1 MRHRPAGIWWLHPA
15 FVFAAAGVAIS
26 IAAYDDSRIHLPD
39 ILAHPQVFQSEHALR
54 ITLLCVLV
62 FVLGSLCGTRLGS
75 ATFRAGRQ
83 LRGEEIPWN
92 TVFLLFRISFYLC
105 LAGYALWTALAIERG
120 ITLSVVWGILSGE
133 KGAMYEARF
142 RILTD
147 RRRRHDFDSVWLGSD
162 DSCRHHRIRP
172 RVSIDLEEVRHCGF
186 PCRAASAAQQ

>member
-1 MRHRPAGIWWLHPA
+1 MRHRPAGIWWLHPS

-26 IAAYDDSRIHLPD
+26 IAAYMIPESTYRTYWRTPKFFD
-39 ILAHPQVFQSEHALR
+39 EHALR

-105 LAGYALWTALAIERG
+105 LAGYAL
-120 ITLSVVWGILSGE
+120 
-133 KGAMYEARF
+133 
-142 RILTD
+142 
-147 RRRRHDFDSVWLGSD
+147 RRAPCTRPGSYTY
-162 DSCRHHRIRP
+162 RP
-172 RVSIDLEEVRHCGF
+172 S
-186 PCRAASAAQQ
+186 AASRH